1 MTRARFSRLEQR
13 IMDTLWQRGGISI
26 REIQESFPSRG
37 RPAYTTIQTTVYR
50 LEAKGAVRRDRKIG
64 NAHIFKAAV
73 TRDAAH
79 RGLIDEVLG
88 LFGGRIQ
95 PVMAHWIESGRVTAE
110 DLREAE
116 ETLKKLSKARK
127 DQAR

>member
-1 MTRARFSRLEQR
+1 
-13 IMDTLWQRGGISI
+13 MDALWQHSAISI
-26 REIQESFPSRG
+26 REIQESFPAKG

-50 LEAKGAVRRDRKIG
+50 LEAKGAVRRGRKIG
-64 NAHIFKAAV
+64 NAHIFEAAL

-79 RGLIDEVLG
+79 RRLIDEVLG

-95 PVMAHWIESGRVTAE
+95 PVMAHWIESGRVTPE

-116 ETLKKLSKARK
+116 ETLKKLSKERK
-127 DQAR
+127 EKG

>member
-1 MTRARFSRLEQR
+1 MIRARFSRLEQR
-13 IMDTLWQRGGISI
+13 IMDALWQRGAISI
-26 REIQESFPSRG
+26 REIQESFPAKG

-50 LEAKGAVRRDRKIG
+50 LETKGAVRRARKIG
-64 NAHIFKAAV
+64 NAHIFEAAV

-79 RGLIDEVLG
+79 RGLIDEVLA

-95 PVMAHWIESGRVTAE
+95 PVMAHWIESGRVTPE
-110 DLREAE
+110 DLRDAE

-127 DQAR
+127 DQTR

>member
-1 MTRARFSRLEQR
+1 MKRARFSRLEQR
-13 IMDTLWQRGGISI
+13 IMDALWQRGAIPI
-26 REIQESFPSRG
+26 REIQESFPAKK

-50 LEAKGAVRRDRKIG
+50 LEAKGAVRRGKKIG
-64 NAHIFKAAV
+64 NAHIFEAAV

-79 RGLIDEVLG
+79 RSLIDEVLA

-95 PVMAHWIESGRVTAE
+95 PVMAHWIESGRVTPG

-116 ETLKKLSKARK
+116 ETLKQLSKARK
-127 DQAR
+127 DKAR

>member
-1 MTRARFSRLEQR
+1 MIRARFSRLEQR
-13 IMDTLWQRGGISI
+13 IMDALWQRGAISI
-26 REIQESFPSRG
+26 REIQESFPAKG

-50 LEAKGAVRRDRKIG
+50 LEAKGAVRRARKIG
-64 NAHIFKAAV
+64 NAHIFEASV

-79 RGLIDEVLG
+79 RRLIDEVLG

-95 PVMAHWIESGRVTAE
+95 PVMAHWIESGRVTPE

-116 ETLKKLSKARK
+116 ETLKKLSRARK
-127 DQAR
+127 DKA